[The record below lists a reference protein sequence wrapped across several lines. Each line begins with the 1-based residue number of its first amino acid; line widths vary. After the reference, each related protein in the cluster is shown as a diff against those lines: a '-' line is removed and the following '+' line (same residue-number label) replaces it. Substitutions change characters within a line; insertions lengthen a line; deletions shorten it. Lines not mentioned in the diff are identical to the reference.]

1 MYSLVIAEDELAT
14 RRALVNMVHWNEL
27 GFQVN
32 GEFADGEELLEYLKS
47 NVPDVILTDIDMSR
61 VNGVEVAA
69 YVAKEKLPTRV
80 IFLTAYRDFSFAKS
94 AVEYRVEHYLL
105 KPISITELKTVFTTL
120 REKLDE
126 ENAHAAA
133 IRKSLEL
140 LEQMHGTG
148 GQPEGEQMPKN
159 ESRRAIEKVMRYIR
173 EHYREDITLN
183 GVAENVFLSPVYIS
197 RLIKE
202 ETGKNYVALIME
214 LRIQRAVELLENTEM
229 YVYEI
234 AEHVGYS
241 NLKYFYKVFKK
252 VTGKSP
258 NDYRK

>member
-1 MYSLVIAEDELAT
+1 M
-14 RRALVNMVHWNEL
+14 
-27 GFQVN
+27 Q
-32 GEFADGEELLEYLKS
+32 
-47 NVPDVILTDIDMSR
+47 
-61 VNGVEVAA
+61 
-69 YVAKEKLPTRV
+69 
-80 IFLTAYRDFSFAKS
+80 
-94 AVEYRVEHYLL
+94 
-105 KPISITELKTVFTTL
+105 
-120 REKLDE
+120 
-126 ENAHAAA
+126 
-133 IRKSLEL
+133 
-140 LEQMHGTG
+140 
-148 GQPEGEQMPKN
+148 
-159 ESRRAIEKVMRYIR
+159 YIR